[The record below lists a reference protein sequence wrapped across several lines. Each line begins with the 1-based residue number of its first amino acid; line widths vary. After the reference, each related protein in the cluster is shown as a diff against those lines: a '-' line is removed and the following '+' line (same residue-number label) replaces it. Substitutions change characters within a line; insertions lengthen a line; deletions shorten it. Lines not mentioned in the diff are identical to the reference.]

1 VKLLLPYRDHLGR
14 DFVRDWACVP
24 PGGARLPDEDIT
36 ECARRE
42 LLEETGLDLRIV
54 PTDGG
59 NDEWNV
65 YAAEAP
71 SDAVDIKLSPEHDR
85 HKLASPADAADMCLS
100 RMVAES
106 LSVEKLRADRP

>member
-1 VKLLLPYRDHLGR
+1 MRTAGWSAPSRRRHHRVCSAR
-14 DFVRDWACVP
+14 A
-24 PGGARLPDEDIT
+24 PGG
-36 ECARRE
+36 
-42 LLEETGLDLRIV
+42 DLRIV

-85 HKLASPADAADMCLS
+85 YQWASPADAADMCLS
-100 RMVAES
+100 RMVAQS